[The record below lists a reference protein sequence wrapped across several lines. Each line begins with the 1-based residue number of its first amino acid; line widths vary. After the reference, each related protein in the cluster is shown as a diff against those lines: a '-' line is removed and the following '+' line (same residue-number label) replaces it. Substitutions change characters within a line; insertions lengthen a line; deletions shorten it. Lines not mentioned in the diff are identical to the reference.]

1 MKEMPAL
8 CLQEKI
14 QYYEQS
20 RKSLPRCRNTSLPL
34 VVTWIGRFI
43 RTRFGGPL
51 KEVPFQYYHY
61 YFSRNLSFILWTV
74 LCEKLHLTALVRIT
88 DCKTFRGLSKSF
100 YVWIMQSS
108 TNGHVTIV
116 CLATKHLKKKV
127 RFELAL
133 FSYKLLLCCLW
144 KIVSGCDHF
153 KVNPNLVFIRRL
165 GHISQNCE
173 SSPWREGSISFGN
186 LVMASDLVRT
196 LYFM

>member
-8 CLQEKI
+8 FLQEKI

-20 RKSLPRCRNTSLPL
+20 RKSLPRWGLLVGILPSHSLLHGL
-34 VVTWIGRFI
+34 VV
-43 RTRFGGPL
+43 L
-51 KEVPFQYYHY
+51 SELDLVDL
-61 YFSRNLSFILWTV
+61 SRKFHSNTITTISFISWTV

-88 DCKTFRGLSKSF
+88 DCKTFGDCPNHFMCESCNPQRMVMLQLCALRRSIWKRRWGLS
-100 YVWIMQSS
+100 
-108 TNGHVTIV
+108 
-116 CLATKHLKKKV
+116 
-127 RFELAL
+127 LAL
-133 FSYKLLLCCLW
+133 FSKKLLLCCLW
-144 KIVSGCDHF
+144 QIVSGCDHF